1 MFQTPSP
8 FLTKPTLLDAIQVWL
23 AHERV
28 APVPMSNVRTAPF
41 VLTDPAG
48 EIVTVFPAATVIL
61 PIDAAAKVTVEFS
74 VN

>member
-1 MFQTPSP
+1 
-8 FLTKPTLLDAIQVWL
+8 
-23 AHERV
+23 
-28 APVPMSNVRTAPF
+28 MSNVRTAPF